1 MQINFNNGNSKKHNQ
16 KSMGRASFDSMM
28 KMREKQLPD
37 IQASIQDALKDYNG
51 EAIAVL
57 IQKEDEN
64 GLPAHV
70 HIVMA
75 GVTRTECQVAMAKAL
90 DRASVDA
97 IGMMVEAAN
106 GDANALLDIAK
117 SIIVDKSKED

>member
-1 MQINFNNGNSKKHNQ
+1 MKINFNNGNGKKCNQ
-16 KSMGRASFDSMM
+16 RMERGSFDSMM

-90 DRASVDA
+90 DRASVEA

-106 GDANALLDIAK
+106 GDANALLEIAK